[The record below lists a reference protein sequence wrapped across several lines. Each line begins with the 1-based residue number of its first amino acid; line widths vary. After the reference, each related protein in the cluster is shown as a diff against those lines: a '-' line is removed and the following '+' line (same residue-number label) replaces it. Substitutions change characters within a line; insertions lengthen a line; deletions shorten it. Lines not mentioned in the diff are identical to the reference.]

1 MSDIICPHLYTEKR
15 NNYEEYFCKLRVKK
29 KYKCEGYIAPEEAR
43 TICLVDVELQKVCD
57 VKKLDKKIE
66 PEKPKIEEIEQE
78 YIKQLINA
86 KTCRE

>member
-43 TICLVDVELQKVCD
+43 TICLVNVELQKVCD
-57 VKKLDKKIE
+57 VKKLGEEVKL
-66 PEKPKIEEIEQE
+66 EKTDVEVEQE
-78 YIKQLINA
+78 YIKQLIQA